1 MDALIMSCGTGGGH
15 NAAGHAV
22 AEELL
27 RRGHNVTVLN
37 PYTLMGDRLPSVID
51 NTYISIAKRVPSL
64 FGLIYGVGEAYRR
77 LPIPSPVYLLNGKMK
92 TCMERYLDEHHF
104 DVILMSHLFP
114 AEILTNMKRHGCRV
128 PKTVFIST
136 DYACIPFTEETDCD
150 CYIVPVLELEEDY
163 TRHGIPA
170 DKLYS
175 LGIPV
180 SRGFTYCE
188 DKHDARRELGLDPK
202 RRYIL
207 VAGGSMGSGR
217 LGLVVDLLCRRY
229 DEDDVGIIVI
239 CGSNRRLYERISS
252 SYGERCLVL
261 EHTDMM
267 AKYMSACDLFITKP
281 GGLSSSEAAA
291 SGTPLIHITPIPGC
305 ESLNMRFFES
315 HGLSIAVSS
324 PRRQL
329 IASCDK
335 LLERSAREQMTENQH
350 NVIHAT
356 AASDICDLVEGFA

>member
-22 AEELL
+22 EEELL

-37 PYTLMGDRLPSVID
+37 PYTLIGDRLTSTID
-51 NTYISIAKRVPSL
+51 NVYISIAKNVPSL
-64 FGLIYGVGEAYRR
+64 FGLIYGVGEAYRH
-77 LPIPSPVYLLNGKMK
+77 LPFPSPVYLLNGRMNSY
-92 TCMERYLDEHHF
+92 MERYLSEHHF

-114 AEILTNMKRHGCRV
+114 AEILTNMKRHGYRI

-150 CYIVPVLELEEDY
+150 CYIVPVCELEGDY
-163 TRHGIPA
+163 TRHGIPS

-180 SRGFTYCE
+180 GSGFSNREKKT
-188 DKHDARRELGLDPK
+188 DARRDLGLDDG

-207 VAGGSMGSGR
+207 VAGGSMGSGK
-217 LGLVVDLLCRRY
+217 LELVVDLLCRHY
-229 DEDDVGIIVI
+229 DEHEVGIIVI
-239 CGSNRRLYERISS
+239 CGSNRRLYDRIYSAH
-252 SYGERCLVL
+252 GDRCVVL
-261 EHTDMM
+261 EHTDKM

-291 SGTPLIHITPIPGC
+291 SCTPLIHITPIPGC
-305 ESLNMRFFES
+305 ESRNMRFFES
-315 HGLSIAVSS
+315 HGLSVAVSS

-335 LLERSAREQMTENQH
+335 LLEHSAREQMVENQH
-350 NVIHAT
+350 NIIHAT
-356 AASDICDLVEGFA
+356 AASDICDLVESFT